1 MDTRLELSLVLFLG
15 FIVIPGLI
23 ATFYKKW
30 PRKDV
35 VELLLILGTAWLFIT
50 IGLYVCF
57 PRW

>member
-1 MDTRLELSLVLFLG
+1 MDTRLKLSLVMFFG

-23 ATFYKKW
+23 ATFIKKW

-50 IGLYVCF
+50 IYAYILS
-57 PRW
+57 W